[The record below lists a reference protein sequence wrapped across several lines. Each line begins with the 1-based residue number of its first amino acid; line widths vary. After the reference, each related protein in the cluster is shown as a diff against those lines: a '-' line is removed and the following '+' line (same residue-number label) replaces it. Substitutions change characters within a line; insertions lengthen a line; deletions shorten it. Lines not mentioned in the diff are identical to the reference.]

1 MVYETETRLSHP
13 GEPKCYIFMER
24 NTKLE
29 HSSHICLPE
38 LLTSK
43 KGDSNC
49 NRFRSFLLTICFTA
63 IVLTPETISST
74 E

>member
-38 LLTSK
+38 LISPQRR
-43 KGDSNC
+43 G
-49 NRFRSFLLTICFTA
+49 TA
-63 IVLTPETISST
+63 TVTGLEAFC
-74 E
+74 